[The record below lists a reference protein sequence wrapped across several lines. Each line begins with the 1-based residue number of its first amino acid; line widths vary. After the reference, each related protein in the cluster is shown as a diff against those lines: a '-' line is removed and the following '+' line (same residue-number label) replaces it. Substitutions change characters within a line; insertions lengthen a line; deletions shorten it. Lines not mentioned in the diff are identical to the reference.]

1 MSRLL
6 VFINMVMGFIL
17 FYTLAEISHWALFE
31 THSARIVAFIL
42 GVMLLGNA
50 IYLAFGTEPRR
61 VS

>member
-6 VFINMVMGFIL
+6 VFVNMVMGLLL
-17 FYTLAEISHWALFE
+17 FFTLAEISNWALFD
-31 THSARIVAFIL
+31 THGARLIAFIL

-61 VS
+61 A